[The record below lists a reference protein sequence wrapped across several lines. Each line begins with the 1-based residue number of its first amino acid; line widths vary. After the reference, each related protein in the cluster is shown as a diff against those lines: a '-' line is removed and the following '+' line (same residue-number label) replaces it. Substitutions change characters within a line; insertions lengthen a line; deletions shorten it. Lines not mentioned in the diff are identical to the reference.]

1 MYVNVAVNVPAYG
14 LFTYA
19 VPAET
24 VHRAAIGKRVLV
36 PFGRR
41 TITGYILETTD
52 EPGVAESKSIIDVLD
67 DEPLFS
73 SADAIFYRWLS
84 QYYLYPIGKTLTD
97 ILPAGITTDSDR
109 FVTLGQDF
117 DDAPFT
123 PLQREIVSLLKEH
136 PEGLSARVLA
146 RKLGRK
152 QLTPTLRRLAERGCV
167 AIHERIEK
175 PTVAVRH
182 ESVITACGPLP
193 ADIKLTEKQAA
204 VFHVI
209 ESAGTITVSEL
220 SRQIPHVHSVLRSLE
235 KKELIIRGKQE
246 QYRRAEAGPE
256 PGSPKGAITL
266 NEEQGA
272 ALCTIRDAL
281 RTHTFTSLVLHGVTG
296 SGKTEIYLKA
306 IEEALALGGSAL
318 VLVPEIGLTPF
329 LTSRIGASF
338 GTDRLAVLHS
348 GVTRTVRYDEWRRI
362 QRKEALITIG
372 ARSAVFA
379 PASDLRLIIVDEEY
393 DPSYKQDVRLRYHAR
408 DAAVMKAKLAKA
420 VILLG
425 AATPDVQT
433 YFNTHHKNY
442 RCLTLSHRYQDRP
455 LPAVTVVDMK
465 NEPSPS
471 GGPPIL
477 SRALHTSLE
486 ETLAQGKQ
494 AMLFLNRRG
503 FTTFLFCRR
512 CGHVFRCRNC
522 SVSLTYHMTDNMLRC
537 HYCDYAVKSPP
548 LCPHCSGTEIG
559 SYGVGT
565 EKLYDTV
572 RELFPAANIARM
584 DSDTTTQRGSHAAL
598 LSRLDRGE
606 IDILIGTQM
615 ITKGHDFPN
624 VTLVGVVSADM
635 SLNVPDFRAAERT
648 FQLLTQVSGRGG
660 RGSSPGTVIIQTI
673 SPDDFSIRYARHHDY
688 AGFYGEEIEHRR
700 ALTYPPFSR
709 MIALHITGRDTATA
723 ARSATATGRR
733 AREIIK
739 NKNVAIDVLGPAESP
754 LSKIRGAYR
763 WQVILKSADVGA
775 LHEVTHE
782 LLASHPRGDG
792 TLTVDVDPVNFM

>member
-19 VPAET
+19 VPSDMT
-24 VHRAAIGKRVLV
+24 DRVAIGKRVLV

-41 TITGYILETTD
+41 TITGYIIETTD
-52 EPGVAESKSIIDVLD
+52 EPGVAESKSIIDILD

-73 SADAIFYRWLS
+73 STDATFYRWLS
-84 QYYLYPIGKTLTD
+84 QYYMYPIGKTLTD

-109 FVTLGQDF
+109 FVTLCQHR
-117 DDAPFT
+117 DDSSAT
-123 PLQREIVSLLKEH
+123 PLQREIISLLTDH
-136 PEGLSARVLA
+136 PEGLSARAIA
-146 RKLGRK
+146 RQLGRK
-152 QLTPTLRRLAERGCV
+152 QISPTLRRLAARGCV
-167 AIHERIEK
+167 AVNERIEK
-175 PTVAVRH
+175 PAVAVRH
-182 ESVITACGPLP
+182 ESVISVCDLLP
-193 ADIKLTEKQAA
+193 ADVKLTDKQTA
-204 VFHVI
+204 VFHAI
-209 ESAGTITVSEL
+209 ESAGTISVSEL
-220 SRQIPHVHSVLRSLE
+220 GRRFPHVHSVLRSLE
-235 KKELIIRGKQE
+235 KKGLITRGRRE
-246 QYRRAEAGPE
+246 RYRRAEAGPE
-256 PGSPKGAITL
+256 LGTPKGTITL
-266 NEEQGA
+266 NEEQNA
-272 ALCTIRDAL
+272 ALSTAL
-281 RTHTFTSLVLHGVTG
+281 DSLRSHTFTSLVLHGVTG

-306 IEEALALGGSAL
+306 IEEALALGGSVL
-318 VLVPEIGLTPF
+318 FLVPEIGLTPF
-329 LTSRIGASF
+329 LTSRIGACF
-338 GTDRLAVLHS
+338 GTERLAVLHS

-362 QRKEALITIG
+362 QRKEASIIIG

-408 DAAVMKAKLAKA
+408 DAAVMKAKLANA
-420 VILLG
+420 VVLLG

-442 RCLTLSHRYQDRP
+442 RCLTLSHRYENRP

-465 NEPSPS
+465 MEPSPS
-471 GGPPIL
+471 GAPPIL
-477 SRALHTSLE
+477 SRPLQTSLQ
-486 ETLAQGKQ
+486 ETLSKGKQ

-522 SVSLTYHMTDNMLRC
+522 SVSLTYHMADNVLKC

-548 LCPHCSGTEIG
+548 LCPHCNGTEIG
-559 SYGVGT
+559 SYGLGT

-584 DSDTTTQRGSHAAL
+584 DSDTTTARGSHAAL
-598 LSRLDRGE
+598 LSRLEGGT

-660 RGSSPGTVIIQTI
+660 RGTSPGTVIIQTV

-688 AGFYGEEIEHRR
+688 TGFYGEEIEHRR
-700 ALTYPPFSR
+700 ALSYPPFSR
-709 MIALHITGRDTATA
+709 MIAFHITGRDAATA

-733 AREIIK
+733 ARDIVK
-739 NKNVAIDVLGPAESP
+739 NKNAAIDILGPAESP

-763 WQVILKSADVGA
+763 WQVILKGPDSNA
-775 LHEVTHE
+775 LHEVAHE
-782 LLASHPRGDG
+782 LLASHTRGDG